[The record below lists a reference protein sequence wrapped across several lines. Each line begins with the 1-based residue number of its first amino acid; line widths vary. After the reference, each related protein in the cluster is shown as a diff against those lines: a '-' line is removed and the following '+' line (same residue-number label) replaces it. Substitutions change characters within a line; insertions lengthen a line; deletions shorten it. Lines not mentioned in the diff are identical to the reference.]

1 MDMSSAQFVCWQ
13 AMTRGEEDVRGAR
26 LSSEDVH
33 GYSSVNRF
41 HFINPAAASD
51 VDKSLSRR
59 PPDEGRGLTTQWT
72 P

>member
-41 HFINPAAASD
+41 HFIKPAAASD

-59 PPDEGRGLTTQWT
+59 PPDEGAA
-72 P
+72 